1 MIHPKTVPQDKA
13 SKSLMYLN
21 IIVLINYQHIVIL
34 DSQKYT
40 SGWQYYFFLLY
51 LCVLAPFASGK
62 SVEIKRI
69 STLKQRIRDNY
80 HEDE

>member
-1 MIHPKTVPQDKA
+1 MIHSKTVPQDKA
-13 SKSLMYLN
+13 SKSLMYLEM
-21 IIVLINYQHIVIL
+21 
-34 DSQKYT
+34 KYT

>member
-1 MIHPKTVPQDKA
+1 M
-13 SKSLMYLN
+13 
-21 IIVLINYQHIVIL
+21 INYQYILIL
-34 DSQKYT
+34 DSQKKYT

-51 LCVLAPFASGK
+51 LCVLVPFASAK

-80 HEDE
+80 HEDEWITKFCGILE